1 MKTRSRVIAYGLAV
15 GVLGMAGSAMAFECP
30 APQASSPF
38 VLKETQQQQNQLSQL
53 LASGD
58 VENRLGE
65 IVTDLRQRHPEASRV
80 EIVNYLVAAYC
91 PAVAAMPGVSDD
103 TKTQK
108 VRRFAEGAFDVLA
121 TGQL

>member
-15 GVLGMAGSAMAFECP
+15 AVLGMADGALGFECP
-30 APQASSPF
+30 APQPSSPF
-38 VLKETQQQQNQLSQL
+38 VLQETQQQQNQLSQL
-53 LASGD
+53 LAAGD

-80 EIVNYLVAAYC
+80 EIVNYLVGAYC

-103 TKTQK
+103 AKTQK
-108 VRRFAEGAFDVLA
+108 VRQFAESAFDVIA
-121 TGQL
+121 TRQL